1 MARRCSICDHPDKE
15 KIDQQLIGGESI
27 AGLARLFAVSED
39 ALRRHNAN
47 HIPQILIQ
55 AREASEA
62 ARAGDLLQ
70 QVIDLRER
78 AVSILSQAEASG
90 DLRTALAGIREAKG
104 CIELLAKI
112 DGQLNERPQLNV
124 TITPQWVELRTLIIN
139 ALEPFP
145 LARQAVLDA
154 LP

>member
-1 MARRCSICDHPDKE
+1 MARRCSICDHQDRQDIDK
-15 KIDQQLIGGESI
+15 QLVSGESI
-27 AGLARLFAVSED
+27 AGIARHFAVSED
-39 ALRRHNAN
+39 ALRRHSIN
-47 HIPQILIQ
+47 HIPQALAQ
-55 AREASEA
+55 AKKASDA

-70 QVIDLRER
+70 QVINLRER
-78 AVSILSQAEASG
+78 AVSILSRAEESG

-112 DGQLNERPQLNV
+112 DGQLNEKPQLNI
-124 TITPQWVELRTLIIN
+124 TISPQWIELRTLIIS
-139 ALEPFP
+139 ALEPYP